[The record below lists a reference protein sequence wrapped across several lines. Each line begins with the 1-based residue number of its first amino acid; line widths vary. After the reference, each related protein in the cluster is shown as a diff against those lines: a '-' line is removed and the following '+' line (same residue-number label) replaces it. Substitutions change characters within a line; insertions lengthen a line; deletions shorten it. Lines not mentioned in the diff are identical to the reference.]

1 MFKPAKKEKLK
12 CRLAIEGPSGSGKSY
27 SALLIARGLVGAE
40 GKIAFIDTEKDSGK
54 LYADITPFDHAS
66 LDEPYTPERYIALI
80 QMAEKAGYDCIII
93 DSMSHEWVGTGG
105 ILEIHDKMP
114 GNSWIN
120 WGKCNPRHEAF
131 LNTMLKSPCHIIA
144 TMRSKQSYTQEADG
158 NGKQQVKK
166 LGMAPQQRDG
176 MEYEMTAVLKMDVSH
191 QAEGD
196 KDRTGLF
203 PVGQWFTPSVDTG
216 EALGAF
222 LDAGVAPEAK
232 PEQPMSPYQPSASNA
247 TGGIVGAGN
256 ANPDTLVDQWEK
268 GADAHAGSIAELGAW
283 YKANKNT
290 LAKLPDE
297 VKTKVNSYVSQL
309 KDAISEKPATWLCPM
324 GGQKIKEDCQA
335 CDRVADCE
343 VAQSAGVK

>member
-12 CRLAIEGPSGSGKSY
+12 CRLAIEGPSGSGKSL
-27 SALLIARGLVGAE
+27 SSLLIARGLVGEE
-40 GKIAFIDTEKDSGK
+40 GKIALIDTEKDSGK
-54 LYADITPFDHAS
+54 LYSDITPFDHAA

-80 QMAEKAGYDCIII
+80 QMAERGGYDCIII

-131 LNTMLKSPCHIIA
+131 LNAMLKSPCHIIA

-176 MEYEMTAVLKMDVSH
+176 IEYEMTAVLKMDVSH

-216 EALGAF
+216 KALGAF
-222 LDAGVAPEAK
+222 LDAGVAPETKADEPK
-232 PEQPMSPYQPSASNA
+232 PPYPNPQNDAP
-247 TGGIVGAGN
+247 GGIVGPGN
-256 ANPDTLVDQWEK
+256 GNSDMAPVTSEQLDVLESEMRARGVILEK
-268 GADAHAGSIAELGAW
+268 FMEYVEKVAAVGALSEIPQG
-283 YKANKNT
+283 
-290 LAKLPDE
+290 KLPTIMAAVMQKPL
-297 VKTKVNSYVSQL
+297 VK
-309 KDAISEKPATWLCPM
+309 A
-324 GGQKIKEDCQA
+324 
-335 CDRVADCE
+335 
-343 VAQSAGVK
+343 